1 MSLNPSILHRA
12 QTELDSVIGTERLPC
27 VADCGRM
34 PYVEAVVKEV
44 VRWRPMLPLSIA
56 RRTAKDDVYE
66 GYFIPKGTIVMP
78 NSWCASLSLLSPSCS
93 PNLLNC
99 ASSSGRLH
107 SSQMQSTRPRS
118 LSLNGSST
126 QSIQRRIH
134 IRGRLGTAGGTST
147 SSSTCTLIELLSS
160 WR

>member
-12 QTELDSVIGTERLPC
+12 QTELDSVIGTEHLPC
-27 VADCGRM
+27 VADYGRM

-56 RRTAKDDVYE
+56 RRTAKDDVYQ

-78 NSWCASLSLLSPSCS
+78 NSWYASLFFFFASER
-93 PNLLNC
+93 LNC
-99 ASSSGRLH
+99 MVTTGRLH
-107 SSQMQSTRPRS
+107 FSQTQSTRPRS

-126 QSIQRRIH
+126 QSIRRQIH
-134 IRGRLGTAGGTST
+134 IRGRLGTEGGTST
-147 SSSTCTLIELLSS
+147 SPFTCTSIELTNSCG
-160 WR
+160 